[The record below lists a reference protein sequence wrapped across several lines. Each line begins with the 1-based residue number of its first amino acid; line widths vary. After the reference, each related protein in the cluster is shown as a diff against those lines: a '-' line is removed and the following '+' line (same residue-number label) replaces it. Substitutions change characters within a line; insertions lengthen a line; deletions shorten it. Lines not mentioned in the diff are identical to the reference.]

1 MISATYDAATT
12 VWTVCFPVS
21 GFSSFYCHA
30 CNLYNAPL
38 PVSWNLFEVKKSGA
52 MADLKWITGSEKNN
66 QYFEVERSADGKLF
80 QVISDKIPTQ
90 AVAGSSSLPLEYHF
104 TDEHPLS
111 GQNYYRIRQVDL
123 DKKENLSMTRQLIF
137 GGDISIKV
145 YPNPV
150 QNHLNVEIFAPV
162 KSKMEMA
169 IVDASGRL
177 IKQHIIDVQ
186 EGMNQTDL
194 NMSDLANGVYLLKIK
209 DAKGWNQVQV
219 IRKNAE

>member
-1 MISATYDAATT
+1 
-12 VWTVCFPVS
+12 
-21 GFSSFYCHA
+21 
-30 CNLYNAPL
+30 
-38 PVSWNLFEVKKSGA
+38 
-52 MADLKWITGSEKNN
+52 
-66 QYFEVERSADGKLF
+66 
-80 QVISDKIPTQ
+80 
-90 AVAGSSSLPLEYHF
+90 
-104 TDEHPLS
+104 
-111 GQNYYRIRQVDL
+111 
-123 DKKENLSMTRQLIF
+123 
-137 GGDISIKV
+137 
-145 YPNPV
+145 
-150 QNHLNVEIFAPV
+150 VEIFAPV

>member
-1 MISATYDAATT
+1 
-12 VWTVCFPVS
+12 
-21 GFSSFYCHA
+21 
-30 CNLYNAPL
+30 
-38 PVSWNLFEVKKSGA
+38 VKKSGA

-104 TDEHPLS
+104 TDEHPLN